1 MSVQSKLLR
10 VIEEKSV
17 QRIGAVTP
25 KKVDFRLIAATN
37 QDLHALVQDGKFR
50 EDLYYRLRVIPLTIP
65 PVRNRTEDI
74 IPLCLYFPGLF
85 SVANTT

>member
-25 KKVDFRLIAATN
+25 KKVDS
-37 QDLHALVQDGKFR
+37 G
-50 EDLYYRLRVIPLTIP
+50 
-65 PVRNRTEDI
+65 
-74 IPLCLYFPGLF
+74 
-85 SVANTT
+85 